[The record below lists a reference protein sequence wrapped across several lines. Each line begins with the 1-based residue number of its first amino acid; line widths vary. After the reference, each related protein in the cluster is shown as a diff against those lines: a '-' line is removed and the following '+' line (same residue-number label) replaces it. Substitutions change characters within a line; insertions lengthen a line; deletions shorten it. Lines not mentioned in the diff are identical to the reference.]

1 LLFRSFCCKYYC
13 IKLQVSIDLA
23 KRLWVWITYVYI
35 YIYIWYSIVLASGR
49 KYEARSPFFYIFL
62 K

>member
-35 YIYIWYSIVLASGR
+35 YDTV
-49 KYEARSPFFYIFL
+49 
-62 K
+62 